1 MISTWYQNY
10 KLFSSCMW
18 CTEWKIVFPTLK
30 MEADDSSK
38 PLVPIYQNFAVSH
51 SVSRVE
57 FMITS
62 VTTWNRADSRSGKD
76 SEFYFGGAW
85 FISRPG
91 HRIFWQVSSV
101 TSGKFRDSMSNR
113 LCLLHSKSFLIHL
126 NLSSHYWTLC
136 NVDIEIIIIII
147 TINHSKRENEI
158 SDGMKNIWNN
168 RRSIRFNRAIFVF
181 G

>member
-10 KLFSSCMW
+10 KLLSSCTW

-30 MEADDSSK
+30 MEAEDSSQT
-38 PLVPIYQNFAVSH
+38 LVPIHQNFAVSH
-51 SVSRVE
+51 SISPVA

-62 VTTWNRADSRSGKD
+62 MKTWNRADSRSGKD
-76 SEFYFGGAW
+76 LEFYFGGAW
-85 FISRPG
+85 LISRPE
-91 HRIFWQVSSV
+91 HRMFWQVSSV

-113 LCLLHSKSFLIHL
+113 LCLLHSKSFSILL

-136 NVDIEIIIIII
+136 NVDIKIIIK
-147 TINHSKRENEI
+147 INHSKRANEI
-158 SDGMKNIWNN
+158 SGDMKNIWNN
-168 RRSIRFNRAIFVF
+168 RRSIKFNRAIFVF